1 MQDLL
6 HGFPWFLKEI
16 GRQVVVF
23 YLWLLGFPQMLRLG
37 HIFKQPR
44 LNQTLHMPTFIM
56 VVSYK
61 DTIFSQEAVI
71 FL

>member
-1 MQDLL
+1 M
-6 HGFPWFLKEI
+6 
-16 GRQVVVF
+16 VVF
-23 YLWLLGFPQMLRLG
+23 YLWLLGFPQMLRLN